1 MRIFGKTFIL
11 LIFISNGFTLNANF
25 ANLNDILNGKKNYK
39 IYSGDYKE
47 KVFNA
52 VRYINN
58 NYSKEKIR
66 AKNIYSTSKIDLY
79 LENDLKAEDKEL
91 KNILL
96 ETMKVYEME
105 EYLYGKLEN
114 KLIIL
119 IIDINGGYTGD
130 KPYMQG
136 YSILEGYDKDTIK
149 DKINEEKNI
158 IFLDYINGW
167 ENMDSVI
174 NTIAHEL
181 QHVIHYEK
189 LRESKGK
196 SKENKNFDIWV
207 DEAMSETAVISYRGF
222 LPENRLNYYNNDSMY
237 LITKG
242 DYFINWSGGYTVH
255 KYATV
260 SLFMYWL
267 GIQSKSGFEIYKDI
281 AEAPKEYRGT
291 YKAILYGANKN
302 IKEFKDWSELY
313 ASWLKAN
320 YNNDTA
326 GLYGYKGLIETKPK
340 IITSSYNFSMSPGAA
355 VYIMGDFFSNDKLL
369 RYVELKDNIYI
380 VYNPDINSKGKD
392 RYLIVNSY
400 Y

>member
-1 MRIFGKTFIL
+1 MQNNKKIFIL
-11 LIFISNGFTLNANF
+11 FLFILSSFTLN
-25 ANLNDILNGKKNYK
+25 ANLNDILNSKKNYQ
-39 IYSGDYKE
+39 IYSGNNNE
-47 KVFNA
+47 KTFNA

-58 NYSKEKIR
+58 NYSKEKIK

-79 LENDLKAEDKEL
+79 LENDLKVEDKEL

-96 ETMKVYEME
+96 ETMRVYDME
-105 EYLYGKLEN
+105 EYLFGKLEG
-114 KLIIL
+114 KLILL
-119 IIDINGGYTGD
+119 IMDINGGWTGD

-136 YSILEGYDKDTIK
+136 YSVLDGIV
-149 DKINEEKNI
+149 NEEENI

-167 ENMDSVI
+167 ENIDSVV

-181 QHVIHYEK
+181 QHVIHYK
-189 LRESKGK
+189 KIRENNK
-196 SKENKNFDIWV
+196 SFDIWV
-207 DEAMSETAVISYRGF
+207 DEALSETAVISYRGA
-222 LPENRLNYYNNDSMY
+222 LPNNRLNYYNNDSMH

-267 GIQSKSGFEIYKDI
+267 GLHSKNGFEIYKDI
-281 AEAPKEYRGT
+281 ANSPEEYRGT
-291 YKAILYGANKN
+291 YKAILYAANKN

-313 ASWLKAN
+313 ATWLKAN
-320 YNNDTA
+320 YNNDSA
-326 GLYGYKGLIETKPK
+326 GLYGYKGLIKTKPK
-340 IITSSYNFSMSPGAA
+340 IITTAYNFSMSPGAA
-355 VYIMGDFFSNDKLL
+355 IYVQGDFMSDDKLL
-369 RYVELKDNIYI
+369 RYVELGNNIYI

>member
-1 MRIFGKTFIL
+1 MINYRKIFIL
-11 LIFISNGFTLNANF
+11 FLVIFNSFTLN
-25 ANLNDILNGKKNYK
+25 ANLNDILNSKKNYQ
-39 IYSGDYKE
+39 IYSGNNNE
-47 KVFNA
+47 KTFNA

-58 NYSKEKIR
+58 NYSKEKIK

-96 ETMKVYEME
+96 ETMRVYDME
-105 EYLYGKLEN
+105 EYLFGKLEG
-114 KLIIL
+114 KLILL
-119 IIDINGGYTGD
+119 IMNINGGWTGD

-136 YSILEGYDKDTIK
+136 YSVLDGIA
-149 DKINEEKNI
+149 NEEENI

-167 ENMDSVI
+167 ENIDSVV

-181 QHVIHYEK
+181 QHVIHYGK
-189 LRESKGK
+189 IRENNK
-196 SKENKNFDIWV
+196 SFDIWV
-207 DEAMSETAVISYRGF
+207 DEALSETAVISYRGA
-222 LPENRLNYYNNDSMY
+222 LPNNRLNYYNNDSMH

-267 GIQSKSGFEIYKDI
+267 GLHSKNGFEIYKDI
-281 AEAPKEYRGT
+281 ANSPEEYRGT
-291 YKAILYGANKN
+291 YKAILYAANKN

-313 ASWLKAN
+313 ATWLKAN
-320 YNNDTA
+320 YNNDST
-326 GLYGYKGLIETKPK
+326 GLYGYKGLIKTKPK
-340 IITSSYNFSMSPGAA
+340 IITTAYNFSMSPGAA
-355 VYIMGDFFSNDKLL
+355 IYVQGDFMSDDKLL
-369 RYVELKDNIYI
+369 RYVELGNNIYI

>member
-1 MRIFGKTFIL
+1 MRNYKKIFIL
-11 LIFISNGFTLNANF
+11 FLFLLNSFVLN
-25 ANLNDILNGKKNYK
+25 ANLNDILNSKKNYQ
-39 IYSGDYKE
+39 IYSGNNNQKI
-47 KVFNA
+47 FNA

-58 NYSKEKIR
+58 NYSKEKIK

-96 ETMKVYEME
+96 ETMRVYDME
-105 EYLYGKLEN
+105 EYLFGKLEG
-114 KLIIL
+114 KLSLL
-119 IIDINGGYTGD
+119 IMDINGGFTGD

-136 YSILEGYDKDTIK
+136 YSILDGIE
-149 DKINEEKNI
+149 NEEKNI

-167 ENMDSVI
+167 ENIDSVV

-181 QHVIHYEK
+181 QHVIHYGK
-189 LRESKGK
+189 LRENNK
-196 SKENKNFDIWV
+196 SFDIWV
-207 DEAMSETAVISYRGF
+207 DEALSETAVISYRGA
-222 LPENRLNYYNNDSMY
+222 LPNNRLNYYNNDSMY

-267 GIQSKSGFEIYKDI
+267 GIHSKNGFEIYKDI
-281 AEAPKEYRGT
+281 ADAPEEYRGT
-291 YKAILYGANKN
+291 YKAILSAANKN

-313 ASWLKAN
+313 ATWLKAN
-320 YNNDTA
+320 YNNDNS
-326 GLYGYKGLIETKPK
+326 GLFGYKGLIKTKPK
-340 IITSSYNFSMSPGAA
+340 IITTGYNFSMSPGAA
-355 VYIMGDFFSNDKLL
+355 IYVRGDFMSDDKLL
-369 RYVELKDNIYI
+369 RYVELGDNIYI
-380 VYNPDINSKGKD
+380 VYNPDINAKGKD

>member
-1 MRIFGKTFIL
+1 MVNYRKIFIL
-11 LIFISNGFTLNANF
+11 FLVIFNSFTLN
-25 ANLNDILNGKKNYK
+25 ANLNDILNSKKNYQ
-39 IYSGDYKE
+39 IYSGNNNE
-47 KVFNA
+47 KTFNA

-58 NYSKEKIR
+58 NYSKEKIK

-96 ETMKVYEME
+96 ETMRVYDME
-105 EYLYGKLEN
+105 EYLFGKLEG
-114 KLIIL
+114 KLILL
-119 IIDINGGYTGD
+119 IMDINGGWTGD

-136 YSILEGYDKDTIK
+136 YSVLDGIA
-149 DKINEEKNI
+149 NEEENI

-167 ENMDSVI
+167 ENIDSVV

-181 QHVIHYEK
+181 QHVIHYDK
-189 LRESKGK
+189 IRKNNK
-196 SKENKNFDIWV
+196 SFDIWV
-207 DEAMSETAVISYRGF
+207 DEALSETAVISYRGA
-222 LPENRLNYYNNDSMY
+222 LPNNRLNYYNNDSMH

-267 GIQSKSGFEIYKDI
+267 GLHSKNGFEIYKDI
-281 AEAPKEYRGT
+281 ANSPEEYRGT
-291 YKAILYGANKN
+291 YKAILYAANKN

-313 ASWLKAN
+313 ATWLKAN
-320 YNNDTA
+320 YNNDST
-326 GLYGYKGLIETKPK
+326 GLYGYKGLIKTKPK
-340 IITSSYNFSMSPGAA
+340 IITTAYNFSMSPGAA
-355 VYIMGDFFSNDKLL
+355 IYVQGDFMSDDKLL
-369 RYVELKDNIYI
+369 RYVELGNNIYI
-380 VYNPDINSKGKD
+380 VYNPDINTKGKD

>member
-1 MRIFGKTFIL
+1 MQNNKKIFIL
-11 LIFISNGFTLNANF
+11 FLVIFNSFSLN
-25 ANLNDILNGKKNYK
+25 ANLNDILNTKKNYK
-39 IYSGDYKE
+39 IYSGNNNE
-47 KVFNA
+47 KTFNA

-58 NYSKEKIR
+58 NYSKEKIK

-96 ETMKVYEME
+96 ETMRVYDME
-105 EYLYGKLEN
+105 EYLFGKLEG
-114 KLIIL
+114 KLILL
-119 IIDINGGYTGD
+119 IMDINGGWTGD

-136 YSILEGYDKDTIK
+136 YSVLDGIV
-149 DKINEEKNI
+149 NEEENI

-167 ENMDSVI
+167 ENIDSVV

-181 QHVIHYEK
+181 QHVIHYK
-189 LRESKGK
+189 KIREN
-196 SKENKNFDIWV
+196 NKFFDIWV
-207 DEAMSETAVISYRGF
+207 DEALSETAVISYRGA
-222 LPENRLNYYNNDSMY
+222 LPNNRLNYYNNDSMH

-267 GIQSKSGFEIYKDI
+267 GLHSKNGFEIYKDI
-281 AEAPKEYRGT
+281 ANSPEEYRGT
-291 YKAILYGANKN
+291 YKAILYAANKN

-313 ASWLKAN
+313 ATWLKAN
-320 YNNDTA
+320 YNNDYS
-326 GLYGYKGLIETKPK
+326 GLFGYKGLIKTKPK
-340 IITSSYNFSMSPGAA
+340 IITTAYNFSMSPGAA
-355 VYIMGDFFSNDKLL
+355 IYVQGDFMSDDKLL
-369 RYVELKDNIYI
+369 RYVELGNNIYI

>member
-1 MRIFGKTFIL
+1 MRNYKKIFIL
-11 LIFISNGFTLNANF
+11 FLFLLNSFVLN
-25 ANLNDILNGKKNYK
+25 ANLNDILNSKKNYQ
-39 IYSGDYKE
+39 IYSGNNNE
-47 KVFNA
+47 KIFNA

-58 NYSKEKIR
+58 NYLKEKIK

-96 ETMKVYEME
+96 ETMRVYDME
-105 EYLYGKLEN
+105 EYLFGKLKG
-114 KLIIL
+114 KLILL
-119 IIDINGGYTGD
+119 IMDINGGFTGD

-136 YSILEGYDKDTIK
+136 YSILDGIE
-149 DKINEEKNI
+149 NEEKNI

-167 ENMDSVI
+167 ENIDSVV

-181 QHVIHYEK
+181 QHVIHYGK
-189 LRESKGK
+189 IREN
-196 SKENKNFDIWV
+196 NKTFDIWV
-207 DEAMSETAVISYRGF
+207 DEALSETAVISYRGA
-222 LPENRLNYYNNDSMY
+222 LPNNRLNYYNNDSMY

-267 GIQSKSGFEIYKDI
+267 GIHSKNGFEIYKDI
-281 AEAPKEYRGT
+281 ADAPEEYRGT
-291 YKAILYGANKN
+291 YKAILSAANKN

-313 ASWLKAN
+313 ATWLKAN
-320 YNNDTA
+320 YNNDNS
-326 GLYGYKGLIETKPK
+326 GLFGYKGLIKTKPK
-340 IITSSYNFSMSPGAA
+340 IITTGYNFSMSPGAA
-355 VYIMGDFFSNDKLL
+355 IYVRGDFMSDDKLL
-369 RYVELKDNIYI
+369 RYVELGDNIYI
-380 VYNPDINSKGKD
+380 VYNPDINAKGKE

>member
-1 MRIFGKTFIL
+1 MKNNKKIFIL
-11 LIFISNGFTLNANF
+11 FLFILSSFTLN
-25 ANLNDILNGKKNYK
+25 ANLNDILNSKKNYQ
-39 IYSGDYKE
+39 IYSGNNNE
-47 KVFNA
+47 KTFNA

-58 NYSKEKIR
+58 NYSKEKIK

-79 LENDLKAEDKEL
+79 LENDLKVEDKEL

-96 ETMKVYEME
+96 ETMRVYDME
-105 EYLYGKLEN
+105 EYLFGKLEG
-114 KLIIL
+114 KLILL
-119 IIDINGGYTGD
+119 IMNINGGWTGD

-136 YSILEGYDKDTIK
+136 YSVLDGIV
-149 DKINEEKNI
+149 NEEENI

-167 ENMDSVI
+167 ENIDSVV

-181 QHVIHYEK
+181 QHVIHYK
-189 LRESKGK
+189 KIRENNK
-196 SKENKNFDIWV
+196 SFDIWV
-207 DEAMSETAVISYRGF
+207 DEALSETAVISYRRA
-222 LPENRLNYYNNDSMY
+222 LPNNRLNYYNNDSMH

-267 GIQSKSGFEIYKDI
+267 GLHSKNGFEIYKDI
-281 AEAPKEYRGT
+281 ANSPEEYRGT
-291 YKAILYGANKN
+291 YKAILYAANKS

-313 ASWLKAN
+313 ATWLKAN
-320 YNNDTA
+320 YNNDYS
-326 GLYGYKGLIETKPK
+326 GLFGYKGLIKTKPK
-340 IITSSYNFSMSPGAA
+340 IITAAYNFSMSPGAA
-355 VYIMGDFFSNDKLL
+355 IYVQGDFMSDDKLL
-369 RYVELKDNIYI
+369 RYVELGNNIYI

>member
-1 MRIFGKTFIL
+1 MVNYRKIFIL
-11 LIFISNGFTLNANF
+11 FLVIFNSFSLN
-25 ANLNDILNGKKNYK
+25 ANLNDILNSKKNYQ
-39 IYSGDYKE
+39 IYSGNNNE
-47 KVFNA
+47 KTFNA

-58 NYSKEKIR
+58 NYSKEKIK

-79 LENDLKAEDKEL
+79 LENDLKVEDKEL

-96 ETMKVYEME
+96 ETMRVYDME
-105 EYLYGKLEN
+105 EYLFGKLEG
-114 KLIIL
+114 KLILL
-119 IIDINGGYTGD
+119 IMNINGGWTGD

-136 YSILEGYDKDTIK
+136 YSVLDGIV
-149 DKINEEKNI
+149 NEEENI

-167 ENMDSVI
+167 ENIDSVV

-181 QHVIHYEK
+181 QHVIHYK
-189 LRESKGK
+189 KIRENNK
-196 SKENKNFDIWV
+196 SFDIWV
-207 DEAMSETAVISYRGF
+207 DEALSETAVISYRGA
-222 LPENRLNYYNNDSMY
+222 LPNNRLNYYNNDSMH

-267 GIQSKSGFEIYKDI
+267 GLHSKNGFEIYKDI
-281 AEAPKEYRGT
+281 ANSPEEYRGT
-291 YKAILYGANKN
+291 YKAILYAANKN

-313 ASWLKAN
+313 ATWLKAN
-320 YNNDTA
+320 YNNDNS
-326 GLYGYKGLIETKPK
+326 GLFGYKGLIKTKPK
-340 IITSSYNFSMSPGAA
+340 IITTAYNFSMSPGAA
-355 VYIMGDFFSNDKLL
+355 IYVQGDFMSDDKLL
-369 RYVELKDNIYI
+369 RYVELGNNIYI

>member
-1 MRIFGKTFIL
+1 MKNNKKIFIL
-11 LIFISNGFTLNANF
+11 FLFILSSFTLN
-25 ANLNDILNGKKNYK
+25 ANLNDILNSKKNYQ
-39 IYSGDYKE
+39 IYSGNNNE
-47 KVFNA
+47 KTFNA

-58 NYSKEKIR
+58 NYSKEKIK

-79 LENDLKAEDKEL
+79 LENDLKVEDKEL

-96 ETMKVYEME
+96 ETMRVYDME
-105 EYLYGKLEN
+105 EYLFGKLEG
-114 KLIIL
+114 KLILL
-119 IIDINGGYTGD
+119 IMDINGGWTGD

-136 YSILEGYDKDTIK
+136 YSVLDGIV
-149 DKINEEKNI
+149 NEEENI

-167 ENMDSVI
+167 ENIDSVV

-181 QHVIHYEK
+181 QHVIHYGK
-189 LRESKGK
+189 IRENNK
-196 SKENKNFDIWV
+196 SFDIWV
-207 DEAMSETAVISYRGF
+207 DEALSETAVISYRGA
-222 LPENRLNYYNNDSMY
+222 LPNNRLNYYNNDSMH

-267 GIQSKSGFEIYKDI
+267 GLHSKNGFEIYKDI
-281 AEAPKEYRGT
+281 ANSPEEYRGT
-291 YKAILYGANKN
+291 YKAILYAANKN

-313 ASWLKAN
+313 ATWLKAN
-320 YNNDTA
+320 YNNDSS
-326 GLYGYKGLIETKPK
+326 GLYGYKGLIKTKPK
-340 IITSSYNFSMSPGAA
+340 IITTAYNFSMSPGAA
-355 VYIMGDFFSNDKLL
+355 IYVQGDFMSDDKLL
-369 RYVELKDNIYI
+369 RYVELGNNIYI

>member
-1 MRIFGKTFIL
+1 MVNYRKIFIL
-11 LIFISNGFTLNANF
+11 FLVIFNSFTLN
-25 ANLNDILNGKKNYK
+25 ANLNDILNSKKNYQ
-39 IYSGDYKE
+39 IYSGNNNE
-47 KVFNA
+47 KTFNA

-58 NYSKEKIR
+58 NYSKEKIK

-96 ETMKVYEME
+96 ETMRVYDME
-105 EYLYGKLEN
+105 EYLFGKLEG
-114 KLIIL
+114 KLILL
-119 IIDINGGYTGD
+119 IMNINGGWTGD

-136 YSILEGYDKDTIK
+136 YSVLDGIV
-149 DKINEEKNI
+149 NEEENI

-167 ENMDSVI
+167 ENIDSVV

-181 QHVIHYEK
+181 QHVIHYGK
-189 LRESKGK
+189 IRENNK
-196 SKENKNFDIWV
+196 SFDIWV
-207 DEAMSETAVISYRGF
+207 DEALSETAVISYRGA
-222 LPENRLNYYNNDSMY
+222 LPNNRLNYYNNDSMH

-267 GIQSKSGFEIYKDI
+267 GLHSKNGFEIYKDI
-281 AEAPKEYRGT
+281 ANSPEEYRGT
-291 YKAILYGANKN
+291 YKAILYAANKN

-313 ASWLKAN
+313 ATWLKAN
-320 YNNDTA
+320 YNNDNS
-326 GLYGYKGLIETKPK
+326 GLFGYKGLIKTKPK
-340 IITSSYNFSMSPGAA
+340 IITTAYNFSMSPGAA
-355 VYIMGDFFSNDKLL
+355 IYVQGDFMSDDKLL
-369 RYVELKDNIYI
+369 RYVELGNNIYI

>member
-1 MRIFGKTFIL
+1 MQNNKKIFIL
-11 LIFISNGFTLNANF
+11 FLFILSSFTLN
-25 ANLNDILNGKKNYK
+25 ANLNDILNSKKNYQ
-39 IYSGDYKE
+39 IYSGNNNE
-47 KVFNA
+47 KTFNT

-58 NYSKEKIR
+58 NYSKEKIK

-96 ETMKVYEME
+96 ETMRVYDME
-105 EYLYGKLEN
+105 EYLFGKLEG
-114 KLIIL
+114 KLILL
-119 IIDINGGYTGD
+119 IMDINGGWTGD

-136 YSILEGYDKDTIK
+136 YSVLDGIV
-149 DKINEEKNI
+149 NEEENI

-167 ENMDSVI
+167 DNIDSVV

-181 QHVIHYEK
+181 QHVIHYGK
-189 LRESKGK
+189 IRENNK
-196 SKENKNFDIWV
+196 SFDIWV
-207 DEAMSETAVISYRGF
+207 DEALSETAVISYRGA
-222 LPENRLNYYNNDSMY
+222 LPNNRLNYYNNDSMH

-267 GIQSKSGFEIYKDI
+267 GLHSKNGFEIYKDI
-281 AEAPKEYRGT
+281 ANSPEEYRGT
-291 YKAILYGANKN
+291 YKAILYAANRN

-313 ASWLKAN
+313 ATWLKAN
-320 YNNDTA
+320 YNNDSS
-326 GLYGYKGLIETKPK
+326 GLYGYKGLIKTKPK
-340 IITSSYNFSMSPGAA
+340 IITTAYNFSMSPGAA
-355 VYIMGDFFSNDKLL
+355 IYVQGDFMSDDKLL
-369 RYVELKDNIYI
+369 RYVELGNNIYI
-380 VYNPDINSKGKD
+380 VYNPDINAKGKD

>member
-1 MRIFGKTFIL
+1 MVNYRKIFIL
-11 LIFISNGFTLNANF
+11 FLVIFNSFTLN
-25 ANLNDILNGKKNYK
+25 ANLNDILNSKKNYQ
-39 IYSGDYKE
+39 IYSGNNNE
-47 KVFNA
+47 KTFNA

-58 NYSKEKIR
+58 NYSKEKIK

-96 ETMKVYEME
+96 ETMRVYDME
-105 EYLYGKLEN
+105 EYLFGKLEG
-114 KLIIL
+114 KLILL
-119 IIDINGGYTGD
+119 IMNINGGWTGD

-136 YSILEGYDKDTIK
+136 YSVLDGIA
-149 DKINEEKNI
+149 NEEENI

-167 ENMDSVI
+167 ENIDSVV

-181 QHVIHYEK
+181 QHVIHYDK
-189 LRESKGK
+189 IRKNNK
-196 SKENKNFDIWV
+196 SFDIWV
-207 DEAMSETAVISYRGF
+207 DEALSETAVISYRGA
-222 LPENRLNYYNNDSMY
+222 LPNNRLNYYNNDSMH

-267 GIQSKSGFEIYKDI
+267 GLHSKNGFEIYKDI
-281 AEAPKEYRGT
+281 ANSPEEYRGT
-291 YKAILYGANKN
+291 YKAILYAANKN

-313 ASWLKAN
+313 ATWLKAN
-320 YNNDTA
+320 YNNDNS
-326 GLYGYKGLIETKPK
+326 GLFGYKGLIKTKPK
-340 IITSSYNFSMSPGAA
+340 IITTAYNFSMSPGAA
-355 VYIMGDFFSNDKLL
+355 IYVQGDFMSDDKLL
-369 RYVELKDNIYI
+369 RYVELGNNIYI

>member
-1 MRIFGKTFIL
+1 MINYRKIFIL
-11 LIFISNGFTLNANF
+11 FLVIFNSFSLN
-25 ANLNDILNGKKNYK
+25 ANLNDILNSKKNYQ
-39 IYSGDYKE
+39 IYSGNNNE
-47 KVFNA
+47 KTFNA

-58 NYSKEKIR
+58 NYSKEKIK

-96 ETMKVYEME
+96 ETMRVYDME
-105 EYLYGKLEN
+105 EYLFGKLEG
-114 KLIIL
+114 KLILL
-119 IIDINGGYTGD
+119 IMDINGGWTGD

-136 YSILEGYDKDTIK
+136 YSVLDGIV
-149 DKINEEKNI
+149 NEEENI

-167 ENMDSVI
+167 ENIDSVV

-181 QHVIHYEK
+181 QHVIHYDK
-189 LRESKGK
+189 IRKNNK
-196 SKENKNFDIWV
+196 SFDIWV
-207 DEAMSETAVISYRGF
+207 DEALSETAVISYRGA
-222 LPENRLNYYNNDSMY
+222 LPNNRLNYYNNDSMH

-267 GIQSKSGFEIYKDI
+267 GLHSKNGFEIYKDI
-281 AEAPKEYRGT
+281 ANSPEEYRGT
-291 YKAILYGANKN
+291 YKAILYAANKN

-313 ASWLKAN
+313 ATWLKAN
-320 YNNDTA
+320 YNNDNS
-326 GLYGYKGLIETKPK
+326 GLFGYKGLIKTKPK
-340 IITSSYNFSMSPGAA
+340 IITTAYNFSMSPGAA
-355 VYIMGDFFSNDKLL
+355 IYVQGDFMSDDKLL
-369 RYVELKDNIYI
+369 RYVELGNNIYI
-380 VYNPDINSKGKD
+380 VYNPDINTKGKD

>member
-1 MRIFGKTFIL
+1 MINYRKIFIL
-11 LIFISNGFTLNANF
+11 FLVIFNSFSLN
-25 ANLNDILNGKKNYK
+25 ANLNDILNSKKNYQ
-39 IYSGDYKE
+39 IYSGNNNE
-47 KVFNA
+47 KTFNA

-58 NYSKEKIR
+58 NYSKEKIK

-96 ETMKVYEME
+96 ETMRVYDME
-105 EYLYGKLEN
+105 EYLFGKLEG
-114 KLIIL
+114 KLILL
-119 IIDINGGYTGD
+119 IMDINGGWTGD

-136 YSILEGYDKDTIK
+136 YSVLDGIV
-149 DKINEEKNI
+149 NEEENI

-167 ENMDSVI
+167 ENIDSVV

-181 QHVIHYEK
+181 QHVIHYGK
-189 LRESKGK
+189 IRENNK
-196 SKENKNFDIWV
+196 SFDIWV
-207 DEAMSETAVISYRGF
+207 DEALSETAVISYRGA
-222 LPENRLNYYNNDSMY
+222 LPNNRLNYYNNDSMH

-267 GIQSKSGFEIYKDI
+267 GLHSKNGFEIYKDI
-281 AEAPKEYRGT
+281 ANSPEEYRGT
-291 YKAILYGANKN
+291 YKAILYAANKN

-313 ASWLKAN
+313 ATWLKAN
-320 YNNDTA
+320 YNNDSS
-326 GLYGYKGLIETKPK
+326 GLYGYKGLIKTKPK
-340 IITSSYNFSMSPGAA
+340 IITTAYNFSMSPGAA
-355 VYIMGDFFSNDKLL
+355 IYVQGDFMSDDKLL
-369 RYVELKDNIYI
+369 RYVELGNNIYI

>member
-1 MRIFGKTFIL
+1 MQNYKKIFIL
-11 LIFISNGFTLNANF
+11 FLFILNSAILNAD
-25 ANLNDILNGKKNYK
+25 LNDILNIKKNYQ
-39 IYSGDYKE
+39 IYLGNNSEE
-47 KVFNA
+47 KTFNA

-58 NYSKEKIR
+58 NYSKEKIK

-79 LENDLKAEDKEL
+79 LENNLKVDYKEL

-96 ETMKVYEME
+96 ETMRVYDME
-105 EYLYGKLEN
+105 EYLFGKLEG
-114 KLIIL
+114 KLILL
-119 IIDINGGYTGD
+119 IMDINGGFTGD

-136 YSILEGYDKDTIK
+136 YSILDGIV
-149 DKINEEKNI
+149 NEEKNI

-167 ENMDSVI
+167 ENIESVI

-181 QHVIHYEK
+181 QHVIHY
-189 LRESKGK
+189 GK
-196 SKENKNFDIWV
+196 IRENKKSFDIWV
-207 DEAMSETAVISYRGF
+207 DEALSETAVISYRGA
-222 LPENRLNYYNNDSMY
+222 LPNNRLNYYNNDSMY

-267 GIQSKSGFEIYKDI
+267 GIHSKSGFEIYKDI
-281 AEAPKEYRGT
+281 ANAPEEYRGT
-291 YKAILYGANKN
+291 YKAILNAANKN

-313 ASWLKAN
+313 ATWLKAN
-320 YNNDTA
+320 YDNDIT
-326 GLYGYKGLIETKPK
+326 GLYGYKGLIKTKPK
-340 IITSSYNFSMSPGAA
+340 IITTSYNFAMSPGSAIY
-355 VYIMGDFFSNDKLL
+355 VQGDFMSDDKLL
-369 RYVELKDNIYI
+369 RYVELGNNIYI
-380 VYNPDINSKGKD
+380 VYNPDINTKGKD

>member
-1 MRIFGKTFIL
+1 MQNNKKIFIL
-11 LIFISNGFTLNANF
+11 FLFILSSFSLN
-25 ANLNDILNGKKNYK
+25 ANLNDILNSKKNYK
-39 IYSGDYKE
+39 IYSGNNNE
-47 KVFNA
+47 KTFNA

-58 NYSKEKIR
+58 NYSKEKIK

-79 LENDLKAEDKEL
+79 LENDLKVEDKEL

-96 ETMKVYEME
+96 ETMRVYDME
-105 EYLYGKLEN
+105 EYLFGKLEG
-114 KLIIL
+114 KLILL
-119 IIDINGGYTGD
+119 IMDINGGWTGD

-136 YSILEGYDKDTIK
+136 YSVLDGIV
-149 DKINEEKNI
+149 NEEENI

-167 ENMDSVI
+167 DNIDSVV

-181 QHVIHYEK
+181 QHVIHYGK
-189 LRESKGK
+189 IRENNK
-196 SKENKNFDIWV
+196 SFDIWV
-207 DEAMSETAVISYRGF
+207 DEALSETAVISYRGA
-222 LPENRLNYYNNDSMY
+222 LPNNRLNYYNNDSMH

-267 GIQSKSGFEIYKDI
+267 GLHSKNGFEIYKDI
-281 AEAPKEYRGT
+281 ANSPEEYRGT
-291 YKAILYGANKN
+291 YKAILYAANRN

-313 ASWLKAN
+313 ATWLKAN
-320 YNNDTA
+320 YNNDSA
-326 GLYGYKGLIETKPK
+326 GLYGYKGLIKTKPK
-340 IITSSYNFSMSPGAA
+340 IITTAYNFSMSPGAA
-355 VYIMGDFFSNDKLL
+355 IYVQGDFMSDDKLL
-369 RYVELKDNIYI
+369 RYVELGNNIYI
-380 VYNPDINSKGKD
+380 VYNPDINAKGKD

>member
-1 MRIFGKTFIL
+1 MQNNKKIFIL
-11 LIFISNGFTLNANF
+11 FLVIFNSFSLN
-25 ANLNDILNGKKNYK
+25 ANLNDILNTKKNYK
-39 IYSGDYKE
+39 IYSGNNNE
-47 KVFNA
+47 KTFNA

-58 NYSKEKIR
+58 NYSKEKIK

-79 LENDLKAEDKEL
+79 LENDLKVEDKEL

-96 ETMKVYEME
+96 ETMRVYDME
-105 EYLYGKLEN
+105 EYLFGKLEG
-114 KLIIL
+114 KLILL
-119 IIDINGGYTGD
+119 IMDINGGWTGD

-136 YSILEGYDKDTIK
+136 YSVLDGIV
-149 DKINEEKNI
+149 NEEENI

-167 ENMDSVI
+167 ENIDSVV

-181 QHVIHYEK
+181 QHVIHYK
-189 LRESKGK
+189 KIREN
-196 SKENKNFDIWV
+196 NKFFDIWV
-207 DEAMSETAVISYRGF
+207 DEALSETAVISYRGA
-222 LPENRLNYYNNDSMY
+222 LPNNRLNYYNNDSMH

-267 GIQSKSGFEIYKDI
+267 GLHSKNGFEIYKDI
-281 AEAPKEYRGT
+281 ANSPEEYRGT
-291 YKAILYGANKN
+291 YKAILYAANKN

-313 ASWLKAN
+313 ATWLKAN
-320 YNNDTA
+320 YNNDSS
-326 GLYGYKGLIETKPK
+326 GLYGYKGLIKTKPK
-340 IITSSYNFSMSPGAA
+340 IITTAYNFSMSPGAA
-355 VYIMGDFFSNDKLL
+355 IYVQGDFMSDDKLL
-369 RYVELKDNIYI
+369 RYVELGDNIYI
-380 VYNPDINSKGKD
+380 VYNPDINAKGKD

>member
-1 MRIFGKTFIL
+1 MINYRKIFIL
-11 LIFISNGFTLNANF
+11 FLVIFNSFSLN
-25 ANLNDILNGKKNYK
+25 ANLNDILNSKKNYQ
-39 IYSGDYKE
+39 IYSGNNNE
-47 KVFNA
+47 KTFNA

-58 NYSKEKIR
+58 NYSKEKIK

-96 ETMKVYEME
+96 ETMRVYDME
-105 EYLYGKLEN
+105 EYLFGKLEG
-114 KLIIL
+114 KLILL
-119 IIDINGGYTGD
+119 IMNINGGWTGD

-136 YSILEGYDKDTIK
+136 YSVLDGIV
-149 DKINEEKNI
+149 NEEENI

-167 ENMDSVI
+167 ENIDSVV

-181 QHVIHYEK
+181 QHVIHYDK
-189 LRESKGK
+189 IRKNNK
-196 SKENKNFDIWV
+196 SFDIWV
-207 DEAMSETAVISYRGF
+207 DEALSETAVISYRGA
-222 LPENRLNYYNNDSMY
+222 LPNNRLNYYNNDSMH

-267 GIQSKSGFEIYKDI
+267 GLHSKNGFEIYKDI
-281 AEAPKEYRGT
+281 ANSPEEYRGT
-291 YKAILYGANKN
+291 YKAILYAANKN

-313 ASWLKAN
+313 ATWLKAN
-320 YNNDTA
+320 YNNDST
-326 GLYGYKGLIETKPK
+326 GLYGYKGLIKTKPK
-340 IITSSYNFSMSPGAA
+340 IITTAYNFSMSPGAA
-355 VYIMGDFFSNDKLL
+355 IYVQGDFMSDDKLL
-369 RYVELKDNIYI
+369 RYVELGNNIYI

>member
-1 MRIFGKTFIL
+1 MQNNKKIFIL
-11 LIFISNGFTLNANF
+11 FLFILSSFSLN
-25 ANLNDILNGKKNYK
+25 ANLNDILNTKKNYK
-39 IYSGDYKE
+39 IYSGNNNE
-47 KVFNA
+47 KTFNA

-58 NYSKEKIR
+58 NYSKEKIK

-79 LENDLKAEDKEL
+79 LENDLKVEDKEL

-96 ETMKVYEME
+96 ETMRVYDME
-105 EYLYGKLEN
+105 EYLFGKLEG
-114 KLIIL
+114 KLILL
-119 IIDINGGYTGD
+119 IMNINGGWTGD

-136 YSILEGYDKDTIK
+136 YSVLDGIV
-149 DKINEEKNI
+149 NEEENI

-167 ENMDSVI
+167 ENIDSVV

-181 QHVIHYEK
+181 QHVIHYK
-189 LRESKGK
+189 KIRENNK
-196 SKENKNFDIWV
+196 SFDIWV
-207 DEAMSETAVISYRGF
+207 DEALSETAVISYRGA
-222 LPENRLNYYNNDSMY
+222 LPNNRLNYYNNDSMH

-267 GIQSKSGFEIYKDI
+267 GLHSKNGFEIYKDI
-281 AEAPKEYRGT
+281 ANSPEEYRGT
-291 YKAILYGANKN
+291 YKAILYAANKN

-313 ASWLKAN
+313 ATWLKAN
-320 YNNDTA
+320 YNNDSS
-326 GLYGYKGLIETKPK
+326 GLYGYKGLIKTKPK
-340 IITSSYNFSMSPGAA
+340 IITTAYNFSMSPGAA
-355 VYIMGDFFSNDKLL
+355 IYVQGDFMSDDKLL
-369 RYVELKDNIYI
+369 RYVELGNNIYI
-380 VYNPDINSKGKD
+380 VYNPDINAKGKD

>member
-1 MRIFGKTFIL
+1 MVNYRKIFIL
-11 LIFISNGFTLNANF
+11 FLFILSSFALN
-25 ANLNDILNGKKNYK
+25 ANLNDILNSKKNYQ
-39 IYSGDYKE
+39 IYSGNNNE
-47 KVFNA
+47 KTFNA

-58 NYSKEKIR
+58 NYSKEKIK

-79 LENDLKAEDKEL
+79 LENDLKVEDKEL

-96 ETMKVYEME
+96 ETMRVYDME
-105 EYLYGKLEN
+105 EYLFGKLEG
-114 KLIIL
+114 KLILL
-119 IIDINGGYTGD
+119 IMDINGGWTGD

-136 YSILEGYDKDTIK
+136 YSVLDGIV
-149 DKINEEKNI
+149 NEEENI

-167 ENMDSVI
+167 ENIDSVV

-181 QHVIHYEK
+181 QHVIHYK
-189 LRESKGK
+189 KIRENNK
-196 SKENKNFDIWV
+196 SFDIWV
-207 DEAMSETAVISYRGF
+207 DEALSETAVISYRGA
-222 LPENRLNYYNNDSMY
+222 LPNNRLNYYNNDSMH

-267 GIQSKSGFEIYKDI
+267 GLHSKNGFEIYKDI
-281 AEAPKEYRGT
+281 ANSPEEYRGT
-291 YKAILYGANKN
+291 YKAILYAANKN

-313 ASWLKAN
+313 ATWLKAN
-320 YNNDTA
+320 YNNDSA
-326 GLYGYKGLIETKPK
+326 GLYGYKGLIKTKPK
-340 IITSSYNFSMSPGAA
+340 IITTAYNFSMSPGAA
-355 VYIMGDFFSNDKLL
+355 IYVQGDFMSDDKLL
-369 RYVELKDNIYI
+369 RYVELGNNIYI

>member
-1 MRIFGKTFIL
+1 MVNYRKIFIL
-11 LIFISNGFTLNANF
+11 FLVIFNSFTLN
-25 ANLNDILNGKKNYK
+25 ANLNDILNSKKNYQ
-39 IYSGDYKE
+39 IYSGNNNE
-47 KVFNA
+47 KTFNA

-58 NYSKEKIR
+58 NYSKEKIK

-96 ETMKVYEME
+96 ETMRVYDME
-105 EYLYGKLEN
+105 EYLFGKLEG
-114 KLIIL
+114 KLILL
-119 IIDINGGYTGD
+119 IMNINGGWTGD

-136 YSILEGYDKDTIK
+136 YSVLDGIA
-149 DKINEEKNI
+149 NEEENI

-167 ENMDSVI
+167 ENIDSVV

-181 QHVIHYEK
+181 QHVIHYDK
-189 LRESKGK
+189 IRKNNK
-196 SKENKNFDIWV
+196 SFDIWV
-207 DEAMSETAVISYRGF
+207 DEALSETAVISYRGA
-222 LPENRLNYYNNDSMY
+222 LPNNRLNYYNNDSMH

-267 GIQSKSGFEIYKDI
+267 GLHSKNGFEIYKDI
-281 AEAPKEYRGT
+281 ANSPEEYRGT
-291 YKAILYGANKN
+291 YKAILYAANKN

-313 ASWLKAN
+313 ATWLKAN
-320 YNNDTA
+320 YNNDST
-326 GLYGYKGLIETKPK
+326 GLYGYKGLIKTKPK
-340 IITSSYNFSMSPGAA
+340 IITTAYNFSMSPGAA
-355 VYIMGDFFSNDKLL
+355 IYVQGDFMSDDKLL
-369 RYVELKDNIYI
+369 RYVELGNNIYI

>member
-1 MRIFGKTFIL
+1 MINYRKIFIL
-11 LIFISNGFTLNANF
+11 FLVIFNSFTLN
-25 ANLNDILNGKKNYK
+25 ANLNDILNSKKNYQ
-39 IYSGDYKE
+39 IYSGNNNE
-47 KVFNA
+47 KTFNA

-58 NYSKEKIR
+58 NYSKEKIK

-79 LENDLKAEDKEL
+79 LENDLKVEDKEL

-96 ETMKVYEME
+96 ETMRVYDME
-105 EYLYGKLEN
+105 EYLFGKLEG
-114 KLIIL
+114 KLILL
-119 IIDINGGYTGD
+119 IMDINGGWTGD

-136 YSILEGYDKDTIK
+136 YSVLDGIV
-149 DKINEEKNI
+149 NEEENI

-167 ENMDSVI
+167 ENIDSVV

-181 QHVIHYEK
+181 QHVIHYK
-189 LRESKGK
+189 KIREN
-196 SKENKNFDIWV
+196 NKFFDIWV
-207 DEAMSETAVISYRGF
+207 DEALSETAVISYRGA
-222 LPENRLNYYNNDSMY
+222 LPNNRLNYYNNDSMH

-267 GIQSKSGFEIYKDI
+267 GLHSKNGFEIYKDI
-281 AEAPKEYRGT
+281 ANSPEEYRGT
-291 YKAILYGANKN
+291 YKAILYAANKN

-313 ASWLKAN
+313 ATWLKAN
-320 YNNDTA
+320 YNNDSA
-326 GLYGYKGLIETKPK
+326 GLYGYKGLIKTKPK
-340 IITSSYNFSMSPGAA
+340 IITTAYNFSMSPGAA
-355 VYIMGDFFSNDKLL
+355 IYVQGDFMSDDKLL
-369 RYVELKDNIYI
+369 RYVELGNNIYI
-380 VYNPDINSKGKD
+380 VYNPDINTKGKD

>member
-1 MRIFGKTFIL
+1 MINYRKIFIL
-11 LIFISNGFTLNANF
+11 FLVIFNSFSLN
-25 ANLNDILNGKKNYK
+25 ANLNDILNSKKNYQ
-39 IYSGDYKE
+39 IYSGNNNE
-47 KVFNA
+47 KTFNA

-58 NYSKEKIR
+58 NYSKEKIK

-79 LENDLKAEDKEL
+79 LENDLKVEDKEL

-96 ETMKVYEME
+96 ETMRVYDME
-105 EYLYGKLEN
+105 EYLFGKLEG
-114 KLIIL
+114 KLILL
-119 IIDINGGYTGD
+119 IMNINGGWTGD

-136 YSILEGYDKDTIK
+136 YSVLDGIV
-149 DKINEEKNI
+149 NEEENI

-167 ENMDSVI
+167 ENIDSVV

-181 QHVIHYEK
+181 QHVIHYGK
-189 LRESKGK
+189 IRENNK
-196 SKENKNFDIWV
+196 SFDIWV
-207 DEAMSETAVISYRGF
+207 DEALSETAVISYRGA
-222 LPENRLNYYNNDSMY
+222 LPNNRLNYYNNDSMH

-267 GIQSKSGFEIYKDI
+267 GLHSKNGFEIYKDI
-281 AEAPKEYRGT
+281 ANSPEEYRGT
-291 YKAILYGANKN
+291 YKAILYAANKN

-313 ASWLKAN
+313 ATWLKAN
-320 YNNDTA
+320 YNNDNS
-326 GLYGYKGLIETKPK
+326 GLFGYKGLIKTKPK
-340 IITSSYNFSMSPGAA
+340 IITTAYNFSMSPGAA
-355 VYIMGDFFSNDKLL
+355 IYVQGDFMSDDKLL
-369 RYVELKDNIYI
+369 RYVELGNNIYI
-380 VYNPDINSKGKD
+380 VYNPDINAKGKD

>member
-1 MRIFGKTFIL
+1 MQNNKKIFIL
-11 LIFISNGFTLNANF
+11 FLVIFNSFTLN
-25 ANLNDILNGKKNYK
+25 ANLNDILNSKKNYQ
-39 IYSGDYKE
+39 IYSGNNNE
-47 KVFNA
+47 KTFNA

-58 NYSKEKIR
+58 NYSKEKIK

-79 LENDLKAEDKEL
+79 LENDLKVEDKEL

-96 ETMKVYEME
+96 ETMRVYDME
-105 EYLYGKLEN
+105 EYLFGKLEG
-114 KLIIL
+114 KLILL
-119 IIDINGGYTGD
+119 IMDINGGFTGD

-136 YSILEGYDKDTIK
+136 YSVLDGIV
-149 DKINEEKNI
+149 NEEENI

-167 ENMDSVI
+167 ENIDSVV

-181 QHVIHYEK
+181 QHVIHYK
-189 LRESKGK
+189 KIRENNK
-196 SKENKNFDIWV
+196 SFDIWV
-207 DEAMSETAVISYRGF
+207 DEALSETAVISYRGA
-222 LPENRLNYYNNDSMY
+222 LPNNRLNYYNNDSMH

-267 GIQSKSGFEIYKDI
+267 GLHSKNGFEIYKDI
-281 AEAPKEYRGT
+281 ANSPEEYRGT
-291 YKAILYGANKN
+291 YKAILYAANKN

-313 ASWLKAN
+313 ATWLKAN
-320 YNNDTA
+320 YNNDST
-326 GLYGYKGLIETKPK
+326 GLYGYKGLIKTKPK
-340 IITSSYNFSMSPGAA
+340 IITTAYNFSMSPGAA
-355 VYIMGDFFSNDKLL
+355 IYVQGDFMSDDKLL
-369 RYVELKDNIYI
+369 RYVELGNNIYI
-380 VYNPDINSKGKD
+380 VYNPDINTKGKD

>member
-1 MRIFGKTFIL
+1 MQNYKKIFIL
-11 LIFISNGFTLNANF
+11 FLFILNSTILNAD
-25 ANLNDILNGKKNYK
+25 LNDILNIKKNYQ
-39 IYSGDYKE
+39 IYLGNNSEE
-47 KVFNA
+47 KTFNA

-58 NYSKEKIR
+58 NYSKEKIK

-79 LENDLKAEDKEL
+79 LENNLKVDYKEL

-96 ETMKVYEME
+96 ETMRVYDME
-105 EYLYGKLEN
+105 EYLFGKLEG
-114 KLIIL
+114 KLILL
-119 IIDINGGYTGD
+119 IMDINGGFTGD

-136 YSILEGYDKDTIK
+136 YSILDGIV
-149 DKINEEKNI
+149 NEEKNI

-167 ENMDSVI
+167 ENIESVI

-181 QHVIHYEK
+181 QHVIHY
-189 LRESKGK
+189 GK
-196 SKENKNFDIWV
+196 IRENKKSFDIWV
-207 DEAMSETAVISYRGF
+207 DEALSETAVISYRGA
-222 LPENRLNYYNNDSMY
+222 LPNNRLNYYNNDSMY

-267 GIQSKSGFEIYKDI
+267 GIHSKSGFEIYKDI
-281 AEAPKEYRGT
+281 ANAPEEYRGT
-291 YKAILYGANKN
+291 YKAILNAANKN

-313 ASWLKAN
+313 ATWLKAN
-320 YNNDTA
+320 YDNDIT
-326 GLYGYKGLIETKPK
+326 GLYGYKGLIKTKPK
-340 IITSSYNFSMSPGAA
+340 IITTSYNFAMSPGSAIY
-355 VYIMGDFFSNDKLL
+355 VQGDFMSDDKLL
-369 RYVELKDNIYI
+369 RYVELGNNIYI
-380 VYNPDINSKGKD
+380 VYNPDINTKGKD

>member
-1 MRIFGKTFIL
+1 MVNYRKIFIL
-11 LIFISNGFTLNANF
+11 FLFILSSFALN
-25 ANLNDILNGKKNYK
+25 ANLNDILNSKKNYQ
-39 IYSGDYKE
+39 IYSGNNNE
-47 KVFNA
+47 KTFNA

-58 NYSKEKIR
+58 NYSKEKIK

-79 LENDLKAEDKEL
+79 LENDLKVEDKEL

-96 ETMKVYEME
+96 ETMRVYDME
-105 EYLYGKLEN
+105 EYLFGKLEG
-114 KLIIL
+114 KLILL
-119 IIDINGGYTGD
+119 IMDINGGWTGD

-136 YSILEGYDKDTIK
+136 YSVLDGIV
-149 DKINEEKNI
+149 NEEENI

-167 ENMDSVI
+167 ENIDSVV

-181 QHVIHYEK
+181 QHVIHYK
-189 LRESKGK
+189 KIREN
-196 SKENKNFDIWV
+196 NKFFDIWV
-207 DEAMSETAVISYRGF
+207 DEALSETAVISYRGA
-222 LPENRLNYYNNDSMY
+222 LPNNRLNYYNNDSMH

-267 GIQSKSGFEIYKDI
+267 GLHSKNGFEIYKDI
-281 AEAPKEYRGT
+281 ANSPEEYRGT
-291 YKAILYGANKN
+291 YKAILYAANKN

-313 ASWLKAN
+313 ATWLKAN
-320 YNNDTA
+320 YNNDSA
-326 GLYGYKGLIETKPK
+326 GLYGYKGLIKTKPK
-340 IITSSYNFSMSPGAA
+340 IITTAYNFSMSPGAA
-355 VYIMGDFFSNDKLL
+355 IYVQGDFMSDDKLL
-369 RYVELKDNIYI
+369 RYVELGNNIYI